1 MHSGIQ
7 RKNFE
12 LLEVS
17 ADVTAFIEQELPE
30 LRNEAAYLQLVTYL
44 KLLKGIMDGDFYNYP
59 MEQER
64 ILAYVQ
70 DQQNLIRQPWA
81 KRADKI
87 KVKTLLLSKHL
98 FYWVYDWGERKN
110 KKKLKR

>member
-7 RKNFE
+7 RKNLE

-17 ADVTAFIEQELPE
+17 ADVTAFIAQEIPE
-30 LRNEAAYLQLVTYL
+30 LREEAAYLQLVTYL
-44 KLLKGIMDGDFYNYP
+44 KLLKGIMDGGFYNYP
-59 MEQER
+59 MEQEK

-70 DQQNLIRQPWA
+70 DQQDLIRQPWA